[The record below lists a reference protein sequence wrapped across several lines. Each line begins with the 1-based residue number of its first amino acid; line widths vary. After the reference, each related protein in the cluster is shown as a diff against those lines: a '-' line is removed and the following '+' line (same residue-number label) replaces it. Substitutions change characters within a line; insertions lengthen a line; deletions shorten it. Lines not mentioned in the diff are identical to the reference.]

1 MADERFAIGLKYQ
14 MEVELTELVPKDAQN
29 KPMVTQRVYLDALY
43 LSYIDSG
50 PLDVVITNRR
60 TGAEVTRAVRSDY
73 GSTLG
78 NIPLGTTL
86 PLDRVLTETGRRDI
100 LARGRV
106 EDIRVTLR
114 SNSHL
119 DTRISAVSQSGT
131 VIPEV

>member
-14 MEVELTELVPKDAQN
+14 MNIELTELIPKDAQN

-43 LSYIDSG
+43 LSYINSG
-50 PLDVVITNRR
+50 PLEVVVTNRR
-60 TGAEVTRAVRSDY
+60 TDAEVVRAVRSDY
-73 GSTLG
+73 GGALG
-78 NIPLGTTL
+78 LIPLGTTL

-114 SNSHL
+114 SDSHL

>member
-14 MEVELTELVPKDAQN
+14 MDVELTELVPKDAQN